1 MKTIEKKRVL
11 LAEDEAPVRKYLAG
25 VLLKNGFD
33 VLEAKDGKEASE
45 LYLQN
50 CDSIDAIV
58 SDMRMPNVDGSK
70 FAEFNYENRFFPFI
84 VCTGIGD
91 SRLAIKLHRYGVKD
105 YVLKPIEEGNL
116 IGVIKNALN
125 RRNLRTYKDDD
136 ENPYAGN
143 IGSISIPSRLV
154 ELRRANRWIENKLE
168 NVMNKN
174 EIGKLMNFLGELLL
188 NAHEHGNLKIKED
201 EKSRLIEEG
210 KLETEMEFRE
220 MSCKAR
226 IQIDLSV
233 LKEEVAVSITDD
245 GYGFNFDK
253 YLHMD
258 EETLLDRLEMPNGR
272 GIFMAASYFDSVIY
286 KKGGANVTLVKR
298 VN

>member
-1 MKTIEKKRVL
+1 MKTIDKKKVL

-33 VLEAKDGKEASE
+33 VLEAKDGKEATE
-45 LYLQN
+45 LYLQHCN
-50 CDSIDAIV
+50 SIDAVV
-58 SDMRMPNVDGSK
+58 SDMRMPNMDGSE

-84 VCTGIGD
+84 VCTGVGD
-91 SRLAIKLHRYGVKD
+91 SRLAIKLHKYGVKD
-105 YVLKPIEEGNL
+105 YVLKPIEEANF
-116 IGVIKNALN
+116 IGVIKSALN
-125 RRNLRTYKDDD
+125 RRNLRTYKEDD

-143 IGSISIPSRLV
+143 VGSISIPSRLV
-154 ELRRANRWIENKLE
+154 ELQRANRWIENKLE

-210 KLETEMEFRE
+210 KFDIEMEFRE
-220 MSCKAR
+220 MSCKAK

-233 LKEEVAVSITDD
+233 LREEVAVSITDD
-245 GYGFNFDK
+245 GFGFNYNK
-253 YLHMD
+253 YLQMN
-258 EETLLDRLEMPNGR
+258 EETLMERMCMPNGR
-272 GIFMAASYFDSVIY
+272 GIFIAAAYFDSVIY
-286 KKGGANVTLVKR
+286 QKGGANVTLIKR